1 MNEVRTMTHHIG
13 CPACASFAEYD
24 SAEEA
29 ENAAESHNQSRHD
42 GEDVAR
48 RIHPDSEEDV
58 DAFVN
63 ESREKAPG
71 KQHERVI
78 RKIVRGESPYTVG
91 VIGASK

>member
-1 MNEVRTMTHHIG
+1 MSIHIG
-13 CPACASFAEYD
+13 CPACASFAEYPT
-24 SAEEA
+24 AGQA
-29 ENAAESHNQSRHD
+29 ENAAESHNHSQHD

-48 RIHPDSEEDV
+48 RIRPDSEEDV

-78 RKIVRGESPYTVG
+78 RKIVRGKSPYTVG
-91 VIGASK
+91 VIGAE